1 MKTITLVVSTLALA
15 SLAMASM
22 ASAGEPATSPPTN
35 PYAVE
40 SPPAVPDTPAAV
52 ESIVYARRFALEN
65 GYTFDWSKERPVV
78 TSGYLLVL
86 KVDPDLVFPRECA
99 EPVLYVGT
107 QTAERVNHGFPS
119 GYVIAIVPGD
129 VDLHKALIWFGTPE
143 LPERVDTNEAK
154 AELNLAKAAGIKPFS
169 TEEVNAARAQASEEL
184 NGATVVDVLRV
195 AVDLIRQYA
204 PEEEH
209 IAETR
214 VPSDKPASTPKP
226 D

>member
-15 SLAMASM
+15 SLAMVSM
-22 ASAGEPATSPPTN
+22 ASAGEPVTSPPPN

-52 ESIVYARRFALEN
+52 EGIIYARKFTLEN

-86 KVDPDLVFPRECA
+86 KVDPDLVFPRQVA
-99 EPVLYVGT
+99 EPVLYVGA
-107 QTAERVNHGFPS
+107 QTAQRVNHGFPS
-119 GYVIAIVPGD
+119 GHVIAIAPGD
-129 VDLHKALIWFGTPE
+129 VDLTKALIWFGTPE

-169 TEEVNAARAQASEEL
+169 KAEVDAAQAQASEEL
-184 NGATVVDVLRV
+184 KGANVVDVLRV
-195 AVDLIRQYA
+195 AADLIRQYA
-204 PEEEH
+204 PEEQH

-214 VPSDKPASTPKP
+214 VPADKPASTPKT